1 MQMLVEWT
9 APGAENNNPR
19 AVMQMSKT
27 VRGEA
32 LGKGSAAHVLTC
44 YHQHYAET

>member
-9 APGAENNNPR
+9 APGAENYNPR
-19 AVMQMSKT
+19 AVTSKT

-32 LGKGSAAHVLTC
+32 LGKGSAARVLTC
-44 YHQHYAET
+44 YQQYYAEK